1 MKTIKTLYKSVFL
14 AALVTLSACEDLTE
28 LNVNENGASPS
39 TANPN
44 LLMPTVMTG
53 VANSYLDL
61 GIMDIAGTMQHT
73 QKTGWYS
80 AHNSYDWT
88 PRDWSPWYGYER
100 SNKLIYERAVELNW
114 PFHQAVA
121 LTMRS
126 FIYGTIT
133 DLWGDAPYTEA
144 VRGEEGSQFVQPA
157 FDTQDVIYAGIIE
170 DLKAASALF
179 ATGDNTGINAAY
191 DVYYGGDMEKWQK
204 FANSLILRY
213 ALRISDKNASAS
225 KSTIEEIYNSGI
237 YISEA
242 SDDAT
247 MAYVG
252 ANASNSFPTSVTDDG
267 TKFRN
272 ARACNTLLDNLVANN
287 DPRLEVWFAPV
298 HVQWVEDLT
307 LLTKTDQYI
316 RKNGVLTA
324 KTNIKDNDY
333 RAEKKADPSL
343 VYTRHF
349 NPTLFAVDEEL
360 PQTSEWVGIPPAII
374 GPDYYNLNPTP
385 GQTVENQ
392 HVTQYDDIYRDLSGS
407 LLKARLASAAE
418 THFILAEAALKGWS
432 VGSAKGN
439 YENGVKN
446 SLAAWNVGGEYAAY
460 IAEPGVAFND
470 AQGIDEQLAQVI
482 EQKWIASWTSATEA
496 WMDYRRTGLPAL
508 QTGPASPEPVLPVR
522 FIYSDDET
530 LRNEANADEAIG
542 RLEETDYSNLRGA
555 NSQWSKPWIIQGTGK
570 PWN

>member
-1 MKTIKTLYKSVFL
+1 MKTMTAICKPVLL
-14 AALVTLSACEDLTE
+14 AAMIIFSACEDLS
-28 LNVNENGASPS
+28 NVNINENGVPQSA
-39 TANPN
+39 ANPN
-44 LLMPTVMTG
+44 LLMPTVMQG
-53 VANSYLDL
+53 AANSYLDL
-61 GIMDIAGTMQHT
+61 GIMDLAGTMQHT

-80 AHNSYDWT
+80 AHNSYDWA

-100 SNKLIYERAVELNW
+100 SNKLVYERAVELNW
-114 PFHQAVA
+114 PFHQGVA

-126 FIYGTIT
+126 FIYGTLT
-133 DLWGDAPYTEA
+133 DLYGDVPYTEA
-144 VRGEEGSQFVQPA
+144 VKAADGILQPT
-157 FDTQDVIYAGIIE
+157 FDTQDIVYTGIIE

-179 ATGDNTGINAAY
+179 ATGDVTGINAAY
-191 DVYYGGDMEKWQK
+191 DVFYGGDMEKWQK

-213 ALRISDKNASAS
+213 AMRISDKNASAA
-225 KSTIEEIYNSGI
+225 KSLIEEIYSSGI
-237 YISEA
+237 YISDA

-247 MAYVG
+247 MAFVG
-252 ANASNSFPTSVTDDG
+252 ANASNAFPTSVTDDG

-298 HVQWVEDLT
+298 HVEWVEDLT
-307 LLTKTDQYI
+307 LPTKVDQYI
-316 RKNGVLTA
+316 RKNGVLTT

-349 NPTLFAVDEEL
+349 NPTLFAADEEI
-360 PQTSEWVGIPPAII
+360 PQTSKWVGIPPAII

-392 HVTQYDDIYRDLSGS
+392 HVTQYDDIYRDLSGA
-407 LLKARLASAAE
+407 LLKARLLSAAE
-418 THFILAEAALKGWS
+418 THFILTEAALKGWS
-432 VGSAKGN
+432 VGSAETN

-446 SLAAWNVGGEYAAY
+446 SLAAWSVAGNFDAY
-460 IAEPGVAFND
+460 IAEPGVAFN
-470 AQGIDEQLAQVI
+470 GTLEQVI

-530 LRNEANADEAIG
+530 LRNEGNANEAID
-542 RLEETDYSNLRGA
+542 RLEETEYSNLRGA

-570 PWN
+570 PWE

>member
-1 MKTIKTLYKSVFL
+1 MKTMKTIFKPVLLV
-14 AALVTLSACEDLTE
+14 ALIIFSACEDLSDV
-28 LNVNENGASPS
+28 NVNENGVSQS

-44 LLMPTVMTG
+44 LLMPTVMQG

-80 AHNSYDWT
+80 AHNSYDWA
-88 PRDWSPWYGYER
+88 PRDWSAWYGYER
-100 SNKLIYERAVELNW
+100 TNKLIYERAVELEW
-114 PFHQAVA
+114 PFHQGVA
-121 LTMRS
+121 LTMKS

-144 VRGEEGSQFVQPA
+144 VKGDEGGEFVQPV

-170 DLKAASALF
+170 DLKKASALF
-179 ATGDNTGINAAY
+179 ATGDVTGISSSY
-191 DVYYGGDMEKWQK
+191 DIYYGGDMEKWQK
-204 FANSLILRY
+204 FANSLMLRY
-213 ALRISDKNASAS
+213 YMRISDKNAGAA
-225 KSTIEEIYNSGI
+225 KSGIEEIYNSGI

-247 MAYVG
+247 MAYIG
-252 ANASNSFPTSVTDDG
+252 ANASNAFPTGLTDDG

-272 ARACNTLLDNLVANN
+272 ARACVTLLDNLVANN

-307 LLTKTDQYI
+307 LGTKMDEFI
-316 RKNGVLTA
+316 RRNGVLTA
-324 KTNIKDNDY
+324 KTDIKDEEY
-333 RAEKKADPSL
+333 REEMEADPTV

-349 NPTLFAVDEEL
+349 NPTLFAANEEK
-360 PQTSEWVGIPPAII
+360 PVTSEYVGIPPAII
-374 GPDYYNLNPTP
+374 QPDYYNYNPTP

-392 HVTQYDDIYRDLSGS
+392 HVSQYDDIYRNLSGS
-407 LLKARLASAAE
+407 LLKARLISAAE
-418 THFILAEAALKGWS
+418 THFTLAEAALKGWAA
-432 VGSAKGN
+432 GSAETN
-439 YENGVKN
+439 YENGIKS
-446 SLAAWNVGGEYAAY
+446 SLDAWNVGGDFASYV
-460 IAEPGVAFND
+460 AEPGVAYN
-470 AQGIDEQLAQVI
+470 GTLEQVM
-482 EQKWIASWTSATEA
+482 EQKWIASWTAAVES

-530 LRNEANADEAIG
+530 LRNESNANDAID
-542 RLEETDYSNLRGA
+542 RLEETEYSNLRGA
-555 NSQWSKPWIIQGTGK
+555 DSQWSKPWIIQGTGK
-570 PWN
+570 PWE

>member
-1 MKTIKTLYKSVFL
+1 MKTMKTIFKPVLLV
-14 AALVTLSACEDLTE
+14 ALIIFSACEDLSDV
-28 LNVNENGASPS
+28 NVNENGVSQS

-44 LLMPTVMTG
+44 LLMPTVMQG

-80 AHNSYDWT
+80 AHNSYDWA
-88 PRDWSPWYGYER
+88 PRDWSAWYGYER
-100 SNKLIYERAVELNW
+100 TNKLIYERAVELEW
-114 PFHQAVA
+114 PFHQGVA
-121 LTMRS
+121 LTMKS

-144 VRGEEGSQFVQPA
+144 VKGDEGGEFVQPV

-170 DLKAASALF
+170 DLKKASALF
-179 ATGDNTGINAAY
+179 ATGDVTGISSSY
-191 DVYYGGDMEKWQK
+191 DIYYGGDMEKWQK
-204 FANSLILRY
+204 FANSLMLRY
-213 ALRISDKNASAS
+213 YMRISDKNAGAA
-225 KSTIEEIYNSGI
+225 KSGIEEIYNSGI

-247 MAYVG
+247 MAYIG
-252 ANASNSFPTSVTDDG
+252 ANASNAFPTGLTDDG

-272 ARACNTLLDNLVANN
+272 ARACVTLLDNLVANN

-307 LLTKTDQYI
+307 LGTKMDEFI
-316 RKNGVLTA
+316 RRNGVLTA
-324 KTNIKDNDY
+324 KTDIKDEEY
-333 RAEKKADPSL
+333 REEMEADPTV

-349 NPTLFAVDEEL
+349 NPTLFAANEEK
-360 PQTSEWVGIPPAII
+360 PVTSEYVGIPPAII
-374 GPDYYNLNPTP
+374 QPDYYNYNPTP

-392 HVTQYDDIYRDLSGS
+392 HVSQYDDIYRNLSGS
-407 LLKARLASAAE
+407 LLKARLISAAE
-418 THFILAEAALKGWS
+418 THFTLAEAALKGWAA
-432 VGSAKGN
+432 GSAETN
-439 YENGVKN
+439 YENGIKS
-446 SLAAWNVGGEYAAY
+446 SLDAWNVGGDFASYV
-460 IAEPGVAFND
+460 AEPGVAYN
-470 AQGIDEQLAQVI
+470 GTLEQVM
-482 EQKWIASWTSATEA
+482 EQKWIASWTAAVES

-530 LRNEANADEAIG
+530 LRNESNANDAID

-555 NSQWSKPWIIQGTGK
+555 DSQWSKPWIIQGTGK
-570 PWN
+570 PWE

>member
-14 AALVTLSACEDLTE
+14 AGLVTLSACEDLTE
-28 LNVNENGASPS
+28 LNVNENGVSPT

-80 AHNSYDWT
+80 AHNSYDWA

-100 SNKLIYERAVELNW
+100 SNKLVYERAVELNW
-114 PFHQAVA
+114 PFHQGVA

-126 FIYGTIT
+126 FIYGTLT
-133 DLWGDAPYTEA
+133 DLYGDVPYTEA
-144 VRGEEGSQFVQPA
+144 VKAGDGILQPT
-157 FDTQDVIYAGIIE
+157 FDTQDIVYTGIIE

-179 ATGDNTGINAAY
+179 ATGDVTGINAAY
-191 DVYYGGDMEKWQK
+191 DVFYGGDMEKWQK

-213 ALRISDKNASAS
+213 AMRISDKNASAA
-225 KSTIEEIYNSGI
+225 KSLIEEIYSSGI
-237 YISEA
+237 YISDA
-242 SDDAT
+242 ADDAT
-247 MAYVG
+247 MAFVG
-252 ANASNSFPTSVTDDG
+252 ANASNAFPTSVTDDG

-298 HVQWVEDLT
+298 HVEWVEDLT
-307 LLTKTDQYI
+307 LSTKVDQYI
-316 RKNGVLTA
+316 RKNGVLTT

-333 RAEKKADPSL
+333 RTEKKADPSL

-349 NPTLFAVDEEL
+349 NPTLFAADEEK
-360 PQTSEWVGIPPAII
+360 PQTSKWVGIPPAII

-392 HVTQYDDIYRDLSGS
+392 HVTQYDDIYRDLSGA
-407 LLKARLASAAE
+407 LLKARLVSAAE

-432 VGSAKGN
+432 VGNAETN
-439 YENGVKN
+439 YDNGVKN
-446 SLAAWNVGGEYAAY
+446 SLEAWNVGGDFDAY
-460 IAEPGVAFND
+460 IAEPGVAFD
-470 AQGIDEQLAQVI
+470 GTLEQVI
-482 EQKWIASWTSATEA
+482 EQKWIASWTAATES

-530 LRNEANADEAIG
+530 LRNEDNANEAID

-570 PWN
+570 PWD

>member
-1 MKTIKTLYKSVFL
+1 MKTIIRTIYKSVFL
-14 AALVTLSACEDLTE
+14 AGLVTLSACEDLTE
-28 LNVNENGASPS
+28 LNVSENGASPT

-61 GIMDIAGTMQHT
+61 GIMDVAGVMQHT

-80 AHNSYDWT
+80 AHNSYDWS

-100 SNKLIYERAVELNW
+100 SNKLIYERAVELNL

-126 FIYGTIT
+126 FIYGTVT

-144 VRGEEGSQFVQPA
+144 VRGDEGSEFVKPT

-179 ATGDNTGINAAY
+179 AGGDVTGINPAY
-191 DVYYGGDMEKWQK
+191 DVYYGGNVEKWQK

-213 ALRISDKNASAS
+213 AMRISDKNATEA
-225 KSTIEEIYNSGI
+225 KSIVEEIYSSGI
-237 YISEA
+237 YIANA
-242 SDDAT
+242 SDDAM

-272 ARACNTLLDNLVANN
+272 ARACVTLLDKLVAYD

-298 HVQWVEDLT
+298 HVQWVEDPALP
-307 LLTKTDQYI
+307 TKMDATI
-316 RKNGVLTA
+316 RRNGVLTA

-333 RAEKKADPSL
+333 RAEKKADPSV

-349 NPTLFAVDEEL
+349 NPNLFAVDEEL
-360 PQTSEWVGIPPAII
+360 PNTSEYVGIPPAII
-374 GPDYYNLNPTP
+374 GPDYYNYNPTP

-392 HVTQYDDIYRDLSGS
+392 HVSQYDDIYRDLSGS
-407 LLKARLASAAE
+407 LLKARLISAAE
-418 THFILAEAALKGWS
+418 THFILAEAALKGWT
-432 VGSAKGN
+432 VGDAKTN

-446 SLAAWNVGGEYAAY
+446 SLAAWNVSGDYASY
-460 IAEPGVAFND
+460 IAEPGVAYN
-470 AQGIDEQLAQVI
+470 GTLEQVI
-482 EQKWIASWTSATEA
+482 EQKWIASWTSATES

-530 LRNEANADEAIG
+530 LRNEDNANEAID